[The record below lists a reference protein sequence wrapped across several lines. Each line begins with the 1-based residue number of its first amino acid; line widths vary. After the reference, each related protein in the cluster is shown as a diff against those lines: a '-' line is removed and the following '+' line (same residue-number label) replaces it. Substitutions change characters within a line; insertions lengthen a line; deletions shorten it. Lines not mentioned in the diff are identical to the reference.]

1 MSSTEHNNQSET
13 ESILL
18 NINDENKKKNGN
30 KPPKKKES
38 RSDAYGTLINHKNS
52 KCIKVT
58 FKDQI
63 ENNNHFAEVIEIE
76 SYKLYNKLHTSS
88 PLNDY
93 YVRDGNCCSSCNLV

>member
-1 MSSTEHNNQSET
+1 MSSTEHNNHSET

-18 NINDENKKKNGN
+18 NLNDENKKKNGN

-63 ENNNHFAEVIEIE
+63 ENNNHFA
-76 SYKLYNKLHTSS
+76 
-88 PLNDY
+88 
-93 YVRDGNCCSSCNLV
+93 

>member
-18 NINDENKKKNGN
+18 N
-30 KPPKKKES
+30 
-38 RSDAYGTLINHKNS
+38 GTLINHKNS
-52 KCIKVT
+52 KHIKVT